1 MHRRVSRGSTLGGM
15 WTSSTPG
22 NADDAQRRVAVIRRR
37 QRPENEVPVSVS
49 LNAVLGEAAD
59 CVVYLSGVHA
69 WRGAE
74 EPPTRRAKLVVT
86 DRPVDLDRGRLVVC
100 APRIAP
106 LLREEQ

>member
-1 MHRRVSRGSTLGGM
+1 
-15 WTSSTPG
+15 
-22 NADDAQRRVAVIRRR
+22 
-37 QRPENEVPVSVS
+37 VPVSVS